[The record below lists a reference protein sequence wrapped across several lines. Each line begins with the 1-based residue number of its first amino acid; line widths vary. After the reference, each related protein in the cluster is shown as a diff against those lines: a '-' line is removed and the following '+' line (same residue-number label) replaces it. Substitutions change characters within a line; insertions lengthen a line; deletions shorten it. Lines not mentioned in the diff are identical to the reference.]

1 MERDRRKQGSAKVLE
16 GRIYVLTIITGDRQW
31 SQNVTDSV
39 FGMIRTAQQ
48 WLSQQA
54 SRYGKTVTFENGCFG
69 HPTPIAFDIASGTG
83 SGKES
88 VDVIWQLM
96 KKIGYERP
104 IDFTTWAKEK
114 AGCDSSLVLVFA
126 DKPGRSYAIS
136 YHEDYDK
143 EKYYLEGVVLFTKY
157 NTGCQLMPAGI
168 AHEICHL
175 FGAEDLYET
184 FKQTKENELLARKL
198 YPNDIM
204 LRVSY
209 NINELRI
216 DEMTAR
222 FMGLTDVE
230 KQWYKQFLNQ
240 K

>member
-1 MERDRRKQGSAKVLE
+1 MERDRRNQGSAKVLE

-54 SRYGKTVTFENGCFG
+54 SRYGKTVSFENGCFG

-216 DEMTAR
+216 DEMTAW